1 MDHVELAVIFLT
13 VMVLFLVLVGLI
25 QLREVKRLQLRIA
38 YLEGTLDLILQ
49 SQTSTEKLMVAFM
62 ENS

>member
-1 MDHVELAVIFLT
+1 MAHVELAVVFLT
-13 VMVLFLVLVGLI
+13 VMVHFLVLVGLI

-62 ENS
+62 EN